1 MQSRKQ
7 EAARADWG
15 IKEKGGEVGGP
26 SSPSGLQFL
35 ELYLF
40 LHFLNPPLSL
50 LSSYLSIPTLSNFQC
65 LQLTKQITVNQFIAR
80 MNNLPLSS

>member
-7 EAARADWG
+7 EAARADRG

-50 LSSYLSIPTLSNFQC
+50 LSSYLSIPILSNFQC
-65 LQLTKQITVNQFIAR
+65 LQLPSKLR
-80 MNNLPLSS
+80 